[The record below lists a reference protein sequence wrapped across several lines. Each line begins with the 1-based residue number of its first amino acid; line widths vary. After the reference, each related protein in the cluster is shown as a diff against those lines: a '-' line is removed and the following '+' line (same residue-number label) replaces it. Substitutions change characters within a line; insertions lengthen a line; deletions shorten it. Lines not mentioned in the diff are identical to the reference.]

1 MSSKDAEEPFAE
13 VLVGALLKTF
23 SIFIGEVNYDDFV
36 KTMDV
41 NLTTAAKNVSWNA
54 INSRES
60 LKTKLALGQLILT
73 AFVFLFAVVL
83 MNLLNA
89 IAIGDI
95 QVNVKL
101 FLCQSQFYQNEALII
116 SET

>member
-36 KTMDV
+36 KTMGI

-54 INSRES
+54 IDSRES
-60 LKTKLALGQLILT
+60 LKAKLALGQLILT

-95 QVNVKL
+95 QVNLRLNKNPTAKCL
-101 FLCQSQFYQNEALII
+101 NE
-116 SET
+116 SR

>member
-1 MSSKDAEEPFAE
+1 MITQQPEEGKQATEPFAKHFF
-13 VLVGALLKTF
+13 GSIIKTF
-23 SIFIGEVNYDDFV
+23 VMFVGEMEYGDIHFSQTDEQS
-36 KTMDV
+36 K
-41 NLTTAAKNVSWNA
+41 L
-54 INSRES
+54 E
-60 LKTKLALGQLILT
+60 LALGQ
-73 AFVFLFAVVL
+73 FVFLVFVFMFVVVF

-95 QVNVKL
+95 QVSIKL